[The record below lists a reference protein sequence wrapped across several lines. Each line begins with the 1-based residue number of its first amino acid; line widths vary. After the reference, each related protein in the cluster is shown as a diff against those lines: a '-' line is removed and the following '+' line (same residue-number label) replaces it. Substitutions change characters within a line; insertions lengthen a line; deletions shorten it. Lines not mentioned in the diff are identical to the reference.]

1 MALSSN
7 DAPGSR
13 PTAYEVA
20 QAGYEGYAEFT
31 GGKTF
36 DGRDMPLWADLP
48 DRTRLAW
55 MAAVEAALRKTGA
68 VR

>member
-1 MALSSN
+1 MPLVAR

-13 PTAYEVA
+13 PSAQEVA
-20 QAGYEGYAEFT
+20 QAGYEGYAECT

-48 DRTRLAW
+48 DRTKTAW
-55 MAAVEAALRKTGA
+55 VAAAAGIRRKIEQGG
-68 VR
+68 